1 MNNNQPILIYL
12 LIFLALS
19 VVLKLLGIID
29 VENTELIGYAMIF
42 YGINL
47 VYISFGKKQNGI
59 LFTGT
64 TLFLI
69 GLLLFLTN
77 NFEFINDNEI
87 IFPSMLFILGISFLM
102 LFLDNIHKKNFLLV
116 SVTFI
121 LSALIVTALLGTI
134 TVTLFINAVIKI
146 TVKYWPI
153 ALVAIV
159 LLVIIYREEKKNI

>member
-19 VVLKLLGIID
+19 IILKLFGIID

-47 VYISFGKKQNGI
+47 VYLSFGGKQQGL

-64 TLFLI
+64 VFFLV
-69 GLLLFLTN
+69 GLLLFLIN
-77 NFEFINDNEI
+77 NFEFINNKEI
-87 IFPSMLFILGISFLM
+87 IFPSILLILGTGFLM
-102 LFLDNIHKKNFLLV
+102 LFLDNTSKKNFLLV
-116 SVTFI
+116 SLTFI
-121 LSALIVTALLGTI
+121 LSALIVTTLLGSI
-134 TVTLFINAVIKI
+134 TATLFVDSVVKI
-146 TVKYWPI
+146 TVKYLLI

-159 LLVIIYREEKKNI
+159 LLIVLHRERKRSL